1 MHSQVAHESGA
12 PATRPLSIAS
22 DGLPQGWFLP
32 QEAEAYWR
40 EATRVRRGLVVEV
53 GVYLG
58 RSISSVAA
66 ICRSNA
72 NRLVAIDHWVGCPE
86 LKEPENGV
94 YLLDKFRDN
103 MQWLGLWD
111 AIEVMDSDSTAAAD
125 RFADQ
130 SVDLL
135 FLDATHSKEAVLCDV
150 RAWWPKLKT
159 GGVLLG
165 HDYNPQAWPGVVQ
178 AVTTL
183 FGAPDE
189 TRASVWKVVK
199 SADDRI
205 RSRPSLTEP

>member
-1 MHSQVAHESGA
+1 MSTKHVAAETRANAVSR
-12 PATRPLSIAS
+12 PATIAE

-32 QEAEAYWR
+32 GEADAYR
-40 EATRVRRGLVVEV
+40 RAASRVRRGLVVEV

-66 ICRSNA
+66 VCRANG

-111 AIEVMDSDSTAAAD
+111 AIEVMEADSAAGAE
-125 RFADQ
+125 RFADE

-135 FLDATHSKEAVLCDV
+135 FLDATHSKDAVLRDV
-150 RAWWPKLKT
+150 HAWWPKIKT

-165 HDYNPQAWPGVVQ
+165 HDFNTQAWPGVVQ
-178 AVTTL
+178 AVEEL
-183 FGAPDE
+183 FGTPDE
-189 TRASVWKVVK
+189 TSASVWKVAK
-199 SADDRI
+199 TSPTRLRAA
-205 RSRPSLTEP
+205 

>member
-1 MHSQVAHESGA
+1 MPAPSAATSRD
-12 PATRPLSIAS
+12 PATRPPTIADDS
-22 DGLPQGWFLP
+22 LPQGWFLP
-32 QEAEAYWR
+32 QEAEAYRR
-40 EATRVRRGLVVEV
+40 EAMRVRQGLVVEV

-58 RSISSVAA
+58 RSLSSVAA
-66 ICRSNA
+66 ICRANA

-135 FLDATHSKEAVLCDV
+135 FLDATHSKDAVLRDV
-150 RAWWPKLKT
+150 RAWWPKIKT

-165 HDYNPQAWPGVVQ
+165 HDYNPQAWPGVVE
-178 AVTTL
+178 AVHLL
-183 FGAPDE
+183 FGQPDQ
-189 TRASVWKVVK
+189 TQASIWKVAKTTNTRMV
-199 SADDRI
+199 SA
-205 RSRPSLTEP
+205 